1 MFAGIREAVPAFKMR
16 AMTPTNVASHPSP
29 PAGSFSALP
38 SDHRFF
44 SGIAVAAAIVIVAGF
59 ASTYGPKIVNGD
71 PTLLPI
77 IHVHAAIFASW
88 LVVFVTQNILVL
100 RGRVA
105 VHRKLGPWAVAL
117 AMVMLLVGV
126 ATAIAVARTGHR
138 GIPGVEF
145 PDAGGFLLLNLA
157 AVTVFTVL
165 VIAGWYWRRSP
176 QAHKRL
182 MLMATTGGLIGPG
195 ASRLG
200 SGNAAIIGPLV
211 FAFILAGPAYDL
223 VTRRRVHPAYLW
235 TLPLVIIGLPPV
247 VGPIASTSAWKV
259 IAAWLVG

>member
-1 MFAGIREAVPAFKMR
+1 
-16 AMTPTNVASHPSP
+16 MTTTSVASHSRPTR
-29 PAGSFSALP
+29 SFSALP

-247 VGPIASTSAWKV
+247 VGPIASTSAWQMV
-259 IAAWLVG
+259 AAWMVG

>member
-1 MFAGIREAVPAFKMR
+1 
-16 AMTPTNVASHPSP
+16 MTTSTVTHQP
-29 PAGSFSALP
+29 PAARSFSASP

-44 SGIAVAAAIVIVAGF
+44 SGIAVAAAIVILAGF
-59 ASTYGPKIVNGD
+59 GSTYGPKVLNGD
-71 PTLLPI
+71 PTLLPV
-77 IHVHAAIFASW
+77 IHLHAAIFAAW
-88 LVVFVTQNILVL
+88 VVVFLTPNVLVL
-100 RGRVA
+100 RGRIGA
-105 VHRKLGPWAVAL
+105 HRKLGPWAVAL

-145 PDAGGFLLLNLA
+145 PDAAGFLLLNLA
-157 AVTVFTVL
+157 AVTIFTLL

-176 QAHKRL
+176 QTHKRL

-200 SGNAAIIGPLV
+200 GGNAAIIGPLV

-223 VTRRRVHPAYLW
+223 MTRRRVHPAYLW
-235 TLPLVIIGLPPV
+235 TLPLVISGLPPV
-247 VGPIASTSAWKV
+247 VGPLASTSAWQV
-259 IAAWLVG
+259 IAAWIVG